1 MFLIHEVKCY
11 LFFYYCMTKLQE
23 FQHLYRRKRLTNDE
37 SPWLFFEGIYAFIH
51 FVLVIFLNLSFSL
64 IEINEIFSI
73 VVNMQFCRMCN
84 TEYRVLKKAQITEHS
99 FITEQQ
105 YDSTSEN
112 LRTKIK
118 RYIGYMYT
126 DMNTF

>member
-1 MFLIHEVKCY
+1 MFLYIEKGI
-11 LFFYYCMTKLQE
+11 QE

-37 SPWLFFEGIYAFIH
+37 SPWLFFEGKYAFIN
-51 FVLVIFLNLSFSL
+51 FVLLIFLNLSFSL

-73 VVNMQFCRMCN
+73 VVNMQFFRMCN